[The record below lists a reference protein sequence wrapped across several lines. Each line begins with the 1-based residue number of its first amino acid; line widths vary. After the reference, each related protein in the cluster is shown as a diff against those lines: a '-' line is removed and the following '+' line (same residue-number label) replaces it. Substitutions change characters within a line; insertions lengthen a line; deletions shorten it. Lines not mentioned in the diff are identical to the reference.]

1 MKSYYGI
8 AKMKNPINFISLMD
22 ENVRTYAEMQDG
34 KYKGFWHVLP
44 SKFRTLL
51 VHTLQWKPKDIAESY
66 NFCYRFR
73 VKLERE
79 YV

>member
-8 AKMKNPINFISLMD
+8 AKMKNPINFLSLMD
-22 ENVRTYAEMQDG
+22 ETVVTYTEIQDG
-34 KYKGFWHVLP
+34 KYKGFWHRLP
-44 SKFRTLL
+44 SEFRTLL
-51 VHTLQWKPKDIAESY
+51 VHTLQWKPKDIAEDY

-73 VKLERE
+73 VRLERE